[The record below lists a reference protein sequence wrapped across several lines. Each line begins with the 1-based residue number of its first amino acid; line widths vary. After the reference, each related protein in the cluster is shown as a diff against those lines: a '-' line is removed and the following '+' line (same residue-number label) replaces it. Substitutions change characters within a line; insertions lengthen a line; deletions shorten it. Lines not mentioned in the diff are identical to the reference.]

1 MSLKTLRLDDLTF
14 QNIVDELKSRIPRYC
29 PEWTDHNVS
38 DPGVTLIELFAY
50 MAEQLLYRMNQMPA
64 LHYWKFVHFLGIP
77 LPTPQPARVP
87 ITFWL
92 TKTLEAAADNEGD
105 LFVPIPAGATS
116 VATMRTETQEPS
128 LFLVERDAKI
138 VAPRLVNA
146 RRESRD
152 GTERLLSVAEL
163 TRCEEGMGYDLFS
176 AQPRVGDCFVFYFD
190 NDVSDHVLQFHF
202 DLEEKQGRNIRIE
215 QPPIGW
221 EAYVENGVWRK
232 IEDVEDGTKGLN
244 VSGHVRLHLPKLAR
258 LTDRPGAGNR
268 YALRVRVE
276 RAEYARSPHLLCIRQ
291 VATLGMTVEAAYLT
305 SAGRE
310 LLGVSDGSPGQR
322 FRLTQAP
329 IILPLAAG
337 ETLHVEGNDSDWNYV
352 DSFVWPQR
360 TEDGGVVPPEKCFMI
375 DVITNELCLPPAIR
389 RANGE
394 IVTYGAIPAR
404 GAELFFTKYR
414 FGGGV
419 IDLPR
424 GAINTLTSSIPYI
437 DRIENRQAVL
447 GGQQEI
453 LETDAL
459 RMEVQRYLRV
469 GSRERLHR
477 VVTAEEYESLVLS
490 SFPEEVGKVECR
502 LENLERPNRP
512 QMVVY
517 VTAKIPVSGLLSGK
531 SNFSVTE
538 DVIARIDRLLYEHR
552 LLTVR
557 ARASN
562 PRFVPVDVAVNLA
575 GAQNAMLEDRIQT
588 AVAAYL
594 NPLYGGAEG
603 LGWPLEQLCTKNE
616 MEQWLNKTYPE
627 PKTHA
632 VEIIAKDALHLL
644 TIEEKQRSAI
654 VVALNQGEVPTGLVD
669 GLRKAGKRMDG
680 QCTVAVRA
688 PGVEW
693 KITAGAEQYVVRG
706 DHTST
711 AEGALNVYDFS
722 DNPPDARLYIL
733 RSCRINFE

>member
-50 MAEQLLYRMNQMPA
+50 MAEQLLYRMNQIPA
-64 LHYWKFVHFLGIP
+64 LHYWKFVNFLGIP
-77 LPTPQPARVP
+77 IPTAQPARVP

-92 TKTLEAAADNEGD
+92 TKALEATVDDEGD
-105 LFVPIPAGATS
+105 PFVPIPAGVTS
-116 VATMRTETQEPS
+116 VATTRTETQEPS
-128 LFLVERDAKI
+128 LFLVERDVKI
-138 VAPRLVNA
+138 MAPRLVNA

-152 GTERLLSVAEL
+152 DTDRLLSVAEL
-163 TRCEEGMGYDLFS
+163 TRCGEGAGYDLFS
-176 AQPRVGDCFVFYFD
+176 SQPRVGDYFVFYFD
-190 NDVSDHVLQFHF
+190 NDISDHVVQFRF

-221 EAYVENGVWRK
+221 EAYVENGMWRK

-244 VSGHVRLHLPKLAR
+244 VSGAVRLHLPGLAR

-276 RAEYARSPHLLCIRQ
+276 RAEYAHSPRLLCIRQ

-322 FRLTQAP
+322 FRLAQAP

-337 ETLHVEGNDSDWNYV
+337 ETLHVEGDDSEWGYV
-352 DSFVWPQR
+352 EGFVWPQR
-360 TEDGGVVPPEKCFMI
+360 TEDGGGAPPEKCFTM
-375 DVITNELCLPPAIR
+375 DVITNELCLPPVIR

-404 GAELFFTKYR
+404 GAALFFTKYR

-424 GAINTLTSSIPYI
+424 GAINILTSSIPYI
-437 DRIENRQAVL
+437 DRVENRQAVL

-453 LETDAL
+453 LETEAL
-459 RMEVQRYLRV
+459 RIEVQRHLRV

-490 SFPEEVGKVECR
+490 CFPEEVGKVECR
-502 LENLERPNRP
+502 LEDLERPSSP

-517 VTAKIPVSGLLSGK
+517 VTSKIPVSSLLSGK
-531 SNFSVTE
+531 SSF
-538 DVIARIDRLLYEHR
+538 DVSEEVLARIDDLLYAHR

-562 PRFVPVDVAVNLA
+562 PHFVPVDVAVNLA
-575 GAQNAMLEDRIQT
+575 GAQNAAIEERT
-588 AVAAYL
+588 KVAVAAYL
-594 NPLYGGAEG
+594 NPLYGGADG
-603 LGWPLEQLCTKNE
+603 LGWPLEQLCTPDELK
-616 MEQWLNKTYPE
+616 QWLSKAYPE
-627 PKTHA
+627 PKIRA

-644 TIEEKQRSAI
+644 TVEEDHRSAI
-654 VVALNQGEVPTGLVD
+654 VVALNRGDVPTGLVD
-669 GLRKAGKRMDG
+669 GLRKAGKRMEG
-680 QCTVAVRA
+680 QSTVAVRS

-706 DHTST
+706 DHTSA
-711 AEGALNVYDFS
+711 AEGALEVYDFS
-722 DNPPDARLYIL
+722 DNPPDARLSIL